1 MNGAV
6 VKYKVSI
13 HIYCV
18 GILTLQRFEY
28 SLVKKFNKEEKTK

>member
-6 VKYKVSI
+6 VKFKVSI
-13 HIYCV
+13 HIYYV
-18 GILTLQRFEY
+18 VILTRQRFEY